1 MSHSKIGR
9 ELFTDATIKKLSDKK
24 NGLIF
29 VLRGT
34 FAQQKKSF
42 IDTNRHTI
50 LETSHPSPF
59 SAYR

>member
-9 ELFTDATIKKLSDKK
+9 EVFTDATIKELSNKK

-42 IDTNRHTI
+42 IDTSRHII

-59 SAYR
+59 SVHK